1 MMKHEKHFSKR
12 TTPQSQPI
20 PGKDMVP
27 NSAGG
32 YAFAVDDWMRMLRF
46 LILGSEG
53 GTYYIKEGKLTR
65 DNAMAVE
72 RCIAADGKRAVD
84 LIVEV
89 SNEGRAIKNDPAIF
103 ALALAASAEDQKTRA
118 VALANLDKVCRI
130 PTHLAQF
137 ANAVQ
142 EMRGWGRSLKRGV
155 GDWFKAKPLNTLAM
169 QTVKYRQREGWT
181 LKDLL
186 RLSHAHS
193 DMADRQII
201 FQYIVDGLDGQE
213 PYTGEKY
220 PKRDSRRPVDVATLP
235 EIIQAYEQAKTAN
248 KADLIKLIRDKG
260 LTREMIPNTSLDSPE
275 VWEALLERMP
285 LWAMLRNLGKMSSV
299 GLLKPL
305 SDASK
310 SVCERLGDAEAL
322 HKARVHPMTVLLA
335 AKTYASGH
343 GVRGKLSWSPVSPV
357 VDALDQAFYK
367 CFKNVEPTGK
377 NILCALDVSGSMS
390 CQMSGTG
397 MSAMQAA
404 AAMALVL
411 INVEPN
417 YHLTAFSDGT
427 GNHNAWYTG
436 DAMIPVELSKN
447 LRIDTA
453 VRKLQGGGF
462 GRTDCSLPMRYAQ
475 KENLDVDV
483 FEILTDSETWFGRVH
498 PTQALVKYR
507 QAKQRRA
514 KLAVLAMTSNEFSIA
529 DPNDADQLDLVGFDT
544 NTPKALEEFIKL

>member
-1 MMKHEKHFSKR
+1 
-12 TTPQSQPI
+12 
-20 PGKDMVP
+20 
-27 NSAGG
+27 
-32 YAFAVDDWMRMLRF
+32 
-46 LILGSEG
+46 
-53 GTYYIKEGKLTR
+53 
-65 DNAMAVE
+65 
-72 RCIAADGKRAVD
+72 
-84 LIVEV
+84 
-89 SNEGRAIKNDPAIF
+89 
-103 ALALAASAEDQKTRA
+103 
-118 VALANLDKVCRI
+118 
-130 PTHLAQF
+130 
-137 ANAVQ
+137 
-142 EMRGWGRSLKRGV
+142 
-155 GDWFKAKPLNTLAM
+155 
-169 QTVKYRQREGWT
+169 
-181 LKDLL
+181 
-186 RLSHAHS
+186 
-193 DMADRQII
+193 
-201 FQYIVDGLDGQE
+201 
-213 PYTGEKY
+213 
-220 PKRDSRRPVDVATLP
+220 
-235 EIIQAYEQAKTAN
+235 
-248 KADLIKLIRDKG
+248 
-260 LTREMIPNTSLDSPE
+260 
-275 VWEALLERMP
+275 
-285 LWAMLRNLGKMSSV
+285 
-299 GLLKPL
+299 
-305 SDASK
+305 
-310 SVCERLGDAEAL
+310 
-322 HKARVHPMTVLLA
+322 
-335 AKTYASGH
+335 
-343 GVRGKLSWSPVSPV
+343 